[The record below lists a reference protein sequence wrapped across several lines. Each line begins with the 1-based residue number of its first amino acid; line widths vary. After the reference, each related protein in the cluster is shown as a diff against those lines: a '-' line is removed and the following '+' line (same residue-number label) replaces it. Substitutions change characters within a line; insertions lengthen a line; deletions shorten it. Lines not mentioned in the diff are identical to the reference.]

1 MIAVSA
7 IAVPAVVASSAHA
20 SVELSFWSWRPE
32 DTAFWTAQAAKFQAA
47 TGISVKYTPYVATD
61 YNATLATA
69 LTAGK
74 GPDVMLI
81 RAYGGMANLSDAGN
95 FLPLTTKDVP
105 LLAKMAPGTLAGA
118 QGYKDKHQFGVPYST
133 SVLGVLYNPDILSKV
148 GIQANPTSW
157 ASLLAAMDR
166 VKRAGYTAL
175 AVGTGYAPG
184 LEQMWAAIAPA
195 FYGGNAFY
203 NDIVAGNKTFNDP
216 AFVASLKAET
226 DLYPYMPAGA
236 SGLDYNTQRA
246 LFANGKAAF
255 YIGGNYEISYF
266 RSLNP
271 TAPIGWLLAA
281 MDRVKRAGYT
291 ALAVGTGYAP
301 GLEQMWAA
309 IAPAFYGGNA
319 FYNDIVAGNKTFNDP
334 AFVASLKAETDLYP
348 YMPAG
353 ASGLDYNTQRALFAN
368 GKAAFYIG
376 GNYEISY
383 FRSLN
388 PTAPIGW
395 FPAPAATQGGARYVT
410 NWADGAF
417 AINAKTTHKAEA
429 LKFLNFI
436 ASKTTMQAGA
446 DSLGWIPPVTGIQS
460 SDPAIIAMAR
470 HIKPMGTP
478 FLTLVGFRYGT
489 PTSSSIMQP
498 GFQKVA
504 SGAMTVTELAKA
516 IQDGVATWY
525 APLKGK

>member
-1 MIAVSA
+1 MKKAHRHIRGLVAAMIAVSA
-7 IAVPAVVASSAHA
+7 IAVPVVAASSANA
-20 SVELSFWSWRPE
+20 AVELSFWSWRPE
-32 DTAFWTAQAAKFQAA
+32 DTAFWTAQTAKFQEA
-47 TGISVKYTPYVATD
+47 TGITVKFTPYVATD

-74 GPDVMLI
+74 GPDVMQI
-81 RAYGGMANLSDAGN
+81 RAYGGMSALSDAGN
-95 FLPLTTKDVP
+95 FAPLTTKDVP
-105 LLAKMAPGTLAGA
+105 MLAKMAPGTLAGA
-118 QGYKDKHQFGVPYST
+118 QGYKDKRQFGIPYST
-133 SVLGVLYNPDILSKV
+133 SVLGVLYNPEILAKAGV
-148 GIQANPTSW
+148 AANPTSW
-157 ASLLAAMDR
+157 ASLLSAMDR

-175 AVGTGYAPG
+175 SVGTGYAPG

-195 FYGGNAFY
+195 FYGGNTFFKS
-203 NDIVAGNKTFNDP
+203 IVAGDTNFNDP
-216 AFVASLKAET
+216 AFVRSLKAET
-226 DLYPYMPAGA
+226 
-236 SGLDYNTQRA
+236 
-246 LFANGKAAF
+246 
-255 YIGGNYEISYF
+255 E
-266 RSLNP
+266 
-271 TAPIGWLLAA
+271 
-281 MDRVKRAGYT
+281 
-291 ALAVGTGYAP
+291 
-301 GLEQMWAA
+301 
-309 IAPAFYGGNA
+309 
-319 FYNDIVAGNKTFNDP
+319 
-334 AFVASLKAETDLYP
+334 LYP

-395 FPAPAATQGGARYVT
+395 FPAPAATQGGQRYVT

-417 AINAKTTHKAEA
+417 AMNAKTPHKAEA

-436 ASKTTMQAGA
+436 ASKATMQAGA
-446 DSLGWIPPVTGIQS
+446 DTLGWIPPVAGIVS
-460 SDPAIIAMAR
+460 TDPVIVAMQRKIPA
-470 HIKPMGTP
+470 MGTP

-504 SGAMTVTELAKA
+504 SGAQTVTELAKS

-525 APLKGK
+525 APFKK